1 MSDWNSCKT
10 GVSLPDLIV
19 EEIDVGSEPI
29 RAGDILSIRVFV
41 RNIGQAEATMI
52 SVRCEAN
59 SQLIDYDTIPV
70 LQPGSV
76 AYVTF
81 DWQVPDNSTQK
92 QLRAVIDRSSEISEG
107 DEDNND
113 AQIAVSIEASLDN
126 DDTSSDSDR
135 ISEGMFWGLTVV
147 ALLAIIGAFVFL
159 TPPKIKKLQ

>member
-1 MSDWNSCKT
+1 MDLE
-10 GVSLPDLIV
+10 VLSLPDLIV

-29 RAGDILSIRVFV
+29 RAGNILSIRVFI

-126 DDTSSDSDR
+126 DDTSSGSDR

>member
-1 MSDWNSCKT
+1 MDLE
-10 GVSLPDLIV
+10 VLSLPDLIV

-135 ISEGMFWGLTVV
+135 ISEGMFWGLTIV

>member
-1 MSDWNSCKT
+1 
-10 GVSLPDLIV
+10 
-19 EEIDVGSEPI
+19 
-29 RAGDILSIRVFV
+29 
-41 RNIGQAEATMI
+41 MI

-81 DWQVPDNSTQK
+81 DWQVPENSTQK

-135 ISEGMFWGLTVV
+135 ISEGMFWGLTIV